1 MKIFTVL
8 IDNLIQ
14 AMILTRQI
22 MPMRDTP
29 SLKVLEC
36 EHLLYQRT
44 CDVQKNSP
52 EFKDLDR
59 PRGACLSKTN
69 KD

>member
-1 MKIFTVL
+1 
-8 IDNLIQ
+8 
-14 AMILTRQI
+14 MILTRQI